1 MDTKIRENIRIYNE
15 RGILERRGTAFH
27 TPEEFAVQNLFY
39 VVWSNLYHCDRRY
52 SVTRKHLDYFS
63 VTIVL
68 RGKMEFDYNGKVNIV
83 GENEAILLDFR
94 KPHHY
99 HSLSDDLEKW
109 EMLFRGN
116 ASEAYYRLI
125 EEKCGNRVKIFG
137 KLKQIFNGM
146 MDELNGPLP
155 DDHRISLLIHD
166 MFYYMLT
173 ENGRKLSPVV
183 EKALYFIEENYKEP
197 IQISDMAAYVSVSR
211 YYFSRIFHKETGQTP
226 CDYLKA
232 VRINRAKEMLTEKIL
247 SVQEIAFQCGFVN
260 ASHFTRVFKAET
272 GQTPAA
278 FRNFF
283 NLHAEK

>member
-1 MDTKIRENIRIYNE
+1 MNEEIQERIRIYNE
-15 RGILERRGTAFH
+15 KGILEKRGSAFH
-27 TPEEFAVQNLFY
+27 TPEEFAIQNLFY
-39 VVWSNLYHCDRRY
+39 VVWSNLYICDRRY
-52 SVTRKHLDYFS
+52 SVNRDYLDYFS
-63 VTIVL
+63 CIFVI
-68 RGKMEFDYNGKVNIV
+68 RGKMEFDYDGKVTVVN
-83 GENEAILLDFR
+83 ENEAFLMDFR

-99 HSLSDDLEKW
+99 HSMSDDLEKW
-109 EMLFRGN
+109 EMIFRGG
-116 ASEAYYRLI
+116 AADAYYRLI
-125 EEKCGNRVKIFG
+125 EEKCGNKVKLFG
-137 KLKQIFNGM
+137 RLKQILNGLM
-146 MDELNGPLP
+146 EELDGPLP

-166 MFYYMLT
+166 MFYHMLT

-183 EKALYFIEENYKEP
+183 EKALYYIEENYRDP

-226 CDYLKA
+226 CDYLTA

-283 NLHAEK
+283 NMNAEK